1 MQEQKLNRL
10 LTVLFHVLLLK
21 IIISYKM
28 INLYDNCQQY
38 RYEPTEEKFK
48 LLLKSLKPRQ
58 KLPFLNDCIHS
69 KNYHIQLV
77 YENYLGML
85 LEGGTLK
92 ILADRFLTG
101 PDEVYY
107 LSSYAGLRLEFIVSG
122 IIDAIE
128 QRGLDLRFKLDE
140 EENVLLHNYKRNY
153 DSAVLIEGI
162 ESYNLKLMELKLNAM
177 IIVHRSLSLCY
188 FMCYF
193 KNG

>member
-1 MQEQKLNRL
+1 M
-10 LTVLFHVLLLK
+10 LFRVLLPK
-21 IIISYKM
+21 IIYLYKM

-38 RYEPTEEKFK
+38 RYEPTEEEFK
-48 LLLKSLKPRQ
+48 LLLESLKPGQ
-58 KLPFLNDCIHS
+58 NLPSLNDCIHS
-69 KNYHIQLV
+69 KNHHIQLV
-77 YENYLGML
+77 YENYLDML
-85 LEGGTLK
+85 LEGCTLK
-92 ILADRFLTG
+92 FLADRFLTG

-107 LSSYAGLRLEFIVSG
+107 LSSYAGSRLEFIVSG

-128 QRGLDLRFKLDE
+128 RRGLNLHFESDE

-162 ESYNLKLMELKLNAM
+162 ESYNCIVVGFKINGTKLNAM

-188 FMCYF
+188 FVCYF